1 MTTSGTFAPDA
12 GALFSLLDAG
22 TGPVLVLDPCGAMW
36 EAFWHAPRWKTLW
49 QAWRLAPGQTQ
60 EGDVWDVLD
69 ALRHVRAAD
78 GSTALAA
85 ALFPQDAHS
94 DLTRSLMTCVMAFA
108 DDTGHFT
115 GRASGLGALAGQL
128 WAGDLWT
135 AIARWSRQY
144 PHHPALQM
152 ARALLTREGAGES
165 VMAIGNRMAIFHH
178 PHVAETFTGAE
189 GFSLSALRQR
199 PGQIVFLT
207 PDIRCME
214 SGALTS
220 VYGFLFNALQA
231 IAALHH
237 VTFSLAEPALTAKGG
252 PRERV

>member
-12 GALFSLLDAG
+12 GALSTLLDAAAA
-22 TGPVLVLDPCGAMW
+22 PILVLDPCGAMW
-36 EAFWHAPRWKTLW
+36 EAFWQAPRWKTLW

-60 EGDVWDVLD
+60 EGDVWDVL
-69 ALRHVRAAD
+69 
-78 GSTALAA
+78 AA
-85 ALFPQDAHS
+85 ALFPRDAHS
-94 DLTRSLMTCVMAFA
+94 DLTRSLMSCVMAFA

-115 GRASGLGALAGQL
+115 GGSSGLGALAGQL

-144 PHHPALQM
+144 PYHPALQM

-178 PHVAETFTGAE
+178 PHVAETFTGAA
-189 GFSLSALRQR
+189 GFSLSTLRRR
-199 PGQIVFLT
+199 PGQVIFLT
-207 PDIRCME
+207 PDIHCME
-214 SGALTS
+214 NENLTS

-231 IAALHH
+231 MAALHNL
-237 VTFSLAEPALTAKGG
+237 TFSLAESALTVKGG